1 MPYYNLRGAGLPEL
15 LAPAGS
21 PEALA
26 AAVSAGADAV
36 YLAGR
41 RFGARHYAANFS
53 EEELV
58 SAIDYAHLRGVRVYV
73 TVNIL
78 VRDAELSD
86 LARYLN
92 RLYEIGADAV
102 LVQDPGVAALAREV
116 VPDLPLHASTQM
128 TIHNR
133 EGVLRAAG
141 EGFSRVV
148 LARELTIPEI
158 EDIAADP
165 GARGVGLEV
174 FAHGALC
181 YSYSGQCL
189 LSSVIGGRSGNR
201 GRCAQPCRKPYRLVA
216 AGVDEYG
223 RPVDQ
228 EPLPVNDRYLL
239 STRDLC
245 VYPYLDRLVRAP
257 VASLK
262 IEGRMRSPAY
272 AAIVTRIYRRALDAI
287 AAGGDWSPSRDDL
300 RDLALAFNREFTEGY
315 ILGARDIM
323 ARDRPGNR
331 GLHLGRVTGY
341 NPRRG
346 EATVRLA
353 GDIVPRSGDGL
364 VFCTDDPAMDVG
376 AVVRGAVAVR
386 NGTLRLSVPAPV
398 TPGARVFLT
407 KSMDLEDGAKRI
419 MEAAPEPLQLDLLVT
434 WDGAT
439 PCLEA
444 VVELP
449 GGKPLRVRYRPDL
462 RMDAA
467 RNRPLTEEQIA
478 AQFGKTGGTPFVIR
492 SMDIRYPGGLF
503 APLGELN
510 RVRREFLE
518 AVKEAVLAARRPDA
532 EAVHAARQRLERA
545 LTGMEQAAALNR
557 GRRVPSVSVYTDALE
572 GVEAAVSGG
581 AGTVYLEVAA
591 VPSLLKEAASVC
603 RDGGAEVVWKWPA
616 ITRRSFLDAAT
627 PILPSL
633 YGAGVS
639 GVMVSGMGAA
649 DAVRRAEPRMNLYG
663 AAGLNLWNHRTAARL
678 DGLFLRCTASPE
690 LPADDLAGLAASTG
704 GTLELEVLV
713 QGSIEAM
720 VSEDRLVGGVAGEAG
735 CSRGFIG
742 LQDGRNRVFPLRC
755 DCEGRTYIAN
765 AVETCLIDHLPEIAE
780 MGIDSVAIDARGRGP
795 RYAGEMAR
803 FYRAAVD
810 AVARG
815 DFGLL
820 PGLRNEV
827 KRRALGGI
835 TGGHFVRGIEG

>member
-1 MPYYNLRGAGLPEL
+1 MPHNHDRGPGLPEL

-41 RFGARHYAANFS
+41 RFGARQYAANFS

-73 TVNIL
+73 TVNVL
-78 VRDAELSD
+78 ARESELPD
-86 LARYLN
+86 LARYLY

-102 LVQDPGVAALAREV
+102 LVQDLGVAAVAREI
-116 VPDLPLHASTQM
+116 VPGLPLHASTQM

-133 EGVLRAAG
+133 EGVAWAAE

-148 LARELTIPEI
+148 LARELTLPEI
-158 EDIAADP
+158 EDISADP
-165 GARGVGLEV
+165 RAEGVGLEV

-201 GRCAQPCRKPYRLVA
+201 GMCAQPCRKPYRLVT

-223 RPVDQ
+223 RPGEPQ
-228 EPLPVNDRYLL
+228 PLPVNERYLL

-245 VYPYLDRLVRAP
+245 VYPYLDRLVQAP

-272 AAIVTRIYRRALDAI
+272 VATVTRIYRRALDAI
-287 AAGGDWSPSRDDL
+287 AAGDDWSPLREDL

-315 ILGARDIM
+315 ILGAHDLM
-323 ARDRPGNR
+323 GRDRPGNR
-331 GLHLGRVTGY
+331 GVMLGRVTGY
-341 NPRRG
+341 DPLRG
-346 EATVRLA
+346 EATVRLT
-353 GDIVPRSGDGL
+353 GDIVPGSGDGV
-364 VFCTDDPAMDVG
+364 VFWGEDPGMDVG
-376 AVVRGAVAVR
+376 AVIRGAPAVR

-398 TPGARVFLT
+398 RPGARVFLT
-407 KSMDLEDGAKRI
+407 RSMDLEERAKRI
-419 MEAAPEPLQLDLLVT
+419 MDASPEPLQLDLLVT
-434 WDGAT
+434 WDGET

-444 VVELP
+444 IVEP
-449 GGKPLRVRYRPDL
+449 IGGEPLRVRYRSAL
-462 RMDAA
+462 RMEPA

-478 AQFGKTGGTPFVIR
+478 EQFGKTGGTQFVIR
-492 SMDIRYPGGLF
+492 NIDIRYPGGLF

-510 RVRREFLE
+510 RVRRAFLE
-518 AVKEAVLAARRPDA
+518 RVEETLLAARRPDA
-532 EAVHAARQRLERA
+532 GAVNAARQRLETA
-545 LTGMEQAAALNR
+545 LAGIGRVALL
-557 GRRVPSVSVYTDALE
+557 GREPRPLQVSVYTDTLD
-572 GVEAAVSGG
+572 GVEAALGGG
-581 AGTVYLEVAA
+581 ARTLYLEVAA
-591 VPSLLKEAASVC
+591 VPYLLKEAARVC
-603 RDGGAEVVWKWPA
+603 REGGAEVVWKWPA
-616 ITRRSFLDAAT
+616 ITRRSFLDTAT
-627 PILPSL
+627 SILPSL
-633 YGAGVS
+633 YGAGVR

-649 DAVRRAEPRMNLYG
+649 DAVRRAEPRMSIYG
-663 AAGLNLWNHRTAARL
+663 AAGLNLWNHRAAARL
-678 DGLFLRCTASPE
+678 EGLFRRCTASPE

-704 GTLELEVLV
+704 VTLELEVLV
-713 QGSIEAM
+713 QGNIEAM
-720 VSEDRLVGGVAGEAG
+720 ASEDRLLANVGGEAIDI
-735 CSRGFIG
+735 SGFVG

-755 DCEGRTYIAN
+755 DCEGRTYISN
-765 AVETCLIDHLPEIAE
+765 AVETCLIDHIPEIAG

-803 FYRAAVD
+803 LYRIAVA

-815 DFGLL
+815 DSGIL
-820 PGLRNEV
+820 PGLRDEV